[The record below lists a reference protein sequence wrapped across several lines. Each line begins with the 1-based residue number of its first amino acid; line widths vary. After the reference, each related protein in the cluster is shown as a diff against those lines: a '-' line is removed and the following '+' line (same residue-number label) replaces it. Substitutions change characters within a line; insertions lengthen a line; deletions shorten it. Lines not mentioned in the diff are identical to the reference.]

1 VLVATLTLICS
12 RFYLS
17 EQNWSLTN
25 IRGVRVRILLSIT
38 AGIFLGYTLQAG
50 AEDFDPESFAQ
61 NYFEAW
67 AATQSPD
74 ATKEDLEHYLSF
86 LAEDVGHEHIPYD
99 TDDTRDPDG
108 KESMREGMTH
118 YLGQHIEYHAKLIA
132 LTYGLNAVAI
142 QFEVSL
148 KAKRGPD
155 QPIASMT
162 YNSLELLEIENGK
175 VSVIR
180 KYH

>member
-1 VLVATLTLICS
+1 VK
-12 RFYLS
+12 
-17 EQNWSLTN
+17 E
-25 IRGVRVRILLSIT
+25 LLSIT

-50 AEDFDPESFAQ
+50 AEDFDQENFAL

-67 AATQSPD
+67 TATQSPH

-99 TDDTRDPDG
+99 TDDTRYPDG
-108 KESMREGMTH
+108 KESMREGMTR
-118 YLGQHIEYHAKLIA
+118 YLGVHIEYHAKLIA

-142 QFEVSL
+142 QFEVSK
-148 KAKRGPD
+148 KAIRDPD
-155 QPIASMT
+155 QPIVSIT